1 MNAISIANGTV
12 TGGRRAVHR
21 AMLRICHHDPFAF
34 IGMID
39 ATDCSPGGGCSS
51 MEWHTVS
58 GVPVAASIEVER
70 TA

>member
-34 IGMID
+34 TGRWLLINGM
-39 ATDCSPGGGCSS
+39 AHRV
-51 MEWHTVS
+51 W
-58 GVPVAASIEVER
+58 R
-70 TA
+70 TCRGLNRSWSEPLKGRRRK